1 MKNKLHEFYLFV
13 ALILI
18 SASFTFLPVD
28 HYVVSSGYS
37 IGFVSADP
45 SGTFSSMSGDIY
57 FSDADLA
64 NSKFNLSI
72 DISSIS
78 TGNGMKNKKAQ
89 TAEWFNAAAYPKI
102 KFISTKIIKSNDGY
116 SITGDLTIK
125 GITKSYTIPATKILS
140 DNIIKFSGVFNVD
153 RIAFNVGKKSAVV
166 PDKMKITYM
175 IPATKK

>member
-1 MKNKLHEFYLFV
+1 
-13 ALILI
+13 
-18 SASFTFLPVD
+18 
-28 HYVVSSGYS
+28 
-37 IGFVSADP
+37 
-45 SGTFSSMSGDIY
+45 
-57 FSDADLA
+57 
-64 NSKFNLSI
+64 
-72 DISSIS
+72 
-78 TGNGMKNKKAQ
+78 MKNKKAQ

-125 GITKSYTIPATKILS
+125 GVTKSYTIPATKILS